1 MASNYPHLY
10 CIFSPQEI
18 HLALSTILFIFYL
31 QPTLQ
36 DTEAAVK
43 GKFDAVLDT
52 IGVPETERI
61 GISVLRRGG
70 HYMTLQVINLHFGSF
85 CASFVFDLSFLIIVS
100 CNVIGRSSC
109 TSR

>member
-1 MASNYPHLY
+1 M
-10 CIFSPQEI
+10 
-18 HLALSTILFIFYL
+18 STIFNL

-61 GISVLRRGG
+61 GINVLRRGG

-85 CASFVFDLSFLIIVS
+85 CASFVFDLSFLIIVF
-100 CNVIGRSSC
+100 CIVIGRSSC